1 MKNQE
6 IIAEEVGKVS
16 MQLGAGRVRKEDPI
30 LPEVGLQLV
39 KKIGDK
45 VGKGEILAYI
55 HANDEERAKKAQ
67 AELTQI
73 YQIVPEEQAKQ
84 PVILDII

>member
-1 MKNQE
+1 
-6 IIAEEVGKVS
+6 

-39 KKIGDK
+39 KKRGDK
-45 VGKGEILAYI
+45 VGQGEVLAYI

-67 AELTQI
+67 EELTQI